1 MSNRTLTVVL
11 ALLLA
16 GALVFIFVELPN
28 HCDDTDKL
36 FHDHCHHLRE
46 AGVNCRP
53 GQDCWDDS
61 LGDSTPGIW
70 GWALICGV
78 GALVL
83 LALSEGFSGGGGPVY
98 AAGPRYYQPPHR
110 YYEKPKKSTKID
122 GYPNA

>member
-1 MSNRTLTVVL
+1 MGNRTLTVIL

-16 GALVFIFVELPN
+16 GALLFIFIELPN

-36 FHDHCHHLRE
+36 FHDHCHHLRD

-61 LGDSTPGIW
+61 LGDSTPGTW
-70 GWALICGV
+70 GWALIVGV

-83 LALSEGFSGGGGPVY
+83 LALSEGIGGGGPVY
-98 AAGPRYYQPPHR
+98 AAGPRYYQPPHG
-110 YYEKPKKSTKID
+110 YYEKPRKSTKID

>member
-1 MSNRTLTVVL
+1 MSNRTLTVLL

-16 GALVFIFVELPN
+16 GALLFIFIELPN

-36 FHDHCHHLRE
+36 FHAHCHHLRE

-61 LGDSTPGIW
+61 LGDSTPGTM
-70 GWALICGV
+70 GWALIVGV

-83 LALSEGFSGGGGPVY
+83 LALSEGIGGGGQVY
-98 AAGPRYYQPPHR
+98 AAGPRYYQPPYAYHT
-110 YYEKPKKSTKID
+110 KPRKSTNID